1 MYDILIKNGTVIDG
15 TGGKKIKT
23 DIGIKKGKIKDIDD
37 LSGSRSRKEID
48 AEGLYI
54 TPGFIDI
61 QNHSDSYY
69 TLFTQ
74 PHLESLV
81 NQGVTTI
88 IGGNCGSS
96 LAPLVEGKTIES
108 IQKWTNIKN
117 VHVNWLYMKEFLAEL
132 VRKKISVNFGTLVG
146 HATLRRGLVGDQIR
160 KLSFEELRIMESSLR
175 LSLEQGALGMSAGLA
190 YTHAKLASSHEII
203 RLLKAVKDY
212 QGVHALHVRDEEHGL
227 MNSFEEAVYIAEH
240 SGVPLRISHLKA
252 MGEKNW
258 HLMDKIL
265 ERINELNTRI
275 KIYFDIY
282 PYNSV
287 ASVLYIFLPDWAV
300 KGGKKQMLKRLMD
313 KETKKTIMEEMGKSN
328 LDYGKIVIANTMV
341 ERFFIGKSIGE
352 LAQNQGISAVEA
364 IINILIAAQ
373 GQVIVF
379 IDNLSEENIGKSLK
393 NDYSILASDSAGY
406 DLDYFKNG
414 ELVHP
419 RSFGTFPRIL
429 GRYVREKK
437 ILSWEKAIYKMT
449 GLPAE
454 FMGIKDRGVVKTGT
468 MADITILDP
477 KTIIDNATYTNPFQN
492 NIGIEYVIINGEI
505 VVDQGIENQVM
516 AGVVLKRS

>member
-1 MYDILIKNGTVIDG
+1 MYDILIRNGIVIDG

-23 DIGIKKGKIKDIDD
+23 DIGIKKGKIKSIDD
-37 LSGSRSRKEID
+37 LSGVRAKKEID

-74 PHLESLV
+74 PHLSSLV
-81 NQGVTTI
+81 SQGVTTI

-132 VRKKISVNFGTLVG
+132 VHKKISVNFGTLVG
-146 HATLRRGLVGDQIR
+146 HATLRRGLVGDEIR
-160 KLSFEELRIMESSLR
+160 KLSFEELRVMDSSLR
-175 LSLEQGALGMSAGLA
+175 LSLEQGAFGMSAGLA

-203 RLLKAVKDY
+203 RLLKAVKEY
-212 QGVHALHVRDEEHGL
+212 QGVHALHIRDEEHGL

-258 HLMDKIL
+258 HYMSKIL
-265 ERINELNTRI
+265 ERIQELNTRM

-287 ASVLYIFLPDWAV
+287 ASVLYIFLPDWVV

-313 KETKKTIMEEMGKSN
+313 KETKKTLIEEMKKSN
-328 LDYGKIVIANTMV
+328 FDYGKIVIANTMV
-341 ERFFIGKSIGE
+341 DRFFIGKSIRE
-352 LAQNQGISAVEA
+352 LAQNQGVGVEEA
-364 IINILIAAQ
+364 IMNILIAAQ
-373 GQVIVF
+373 GQV
-379 IDNLSEENIGKSLK
+379 DRKS
-393 NDYSILASDSAGY
+393 
-406 DLDYFKNG
+406 
-414 ELVHP
+414 
-419 RSFGTFPRIL
+419 
-429 GRYVREKK
+429 
-437 ILSWEKAIYKMT
+437 
-449 GLPAE
+449 
-454 FMGIKDRGVVKTGT
+454 VV
-468 MADITILDP
+468 
-477 KTIIDNATYTNPFQN
+477 
-492 NIGIEYVIINGEI
+492 
-505 VVDQGIENQVM
+505 
-516 AGVVLKRS
+516 